1 MHVNMCWIGPMWPK
15 CTFGDVIG
23 NKDMPF
29 TDLPDH
35 ETKKL
40 RAQKIEFGLLF
51 TFYLS
56 KSDF

>member
-35 ETKKL
+35 ETKK
-40 RAQKIEFGLLF
+40 IEGSENRIWTSVHLLF
-51 TFYLS
+51 V
-56 KSDF
+56 KK